1 MKKGI
6 IISAFAGL
14 GKTTLGNKYSNVIDL
29 ESTNYHWIFDIKE
42 RTTLNS
48 EELKG
53 IKQRQLNPEWP
64 SNYIRAIQKYQ
75 NEYDIVLITASK
87 QIRDILC
94 EKGIDFT
101 FAFPTPDSLDEIIE
115 LCARRNNNEQFIQ
128 GVKNAFYTWQSEL
141 PEYPYK
147 TIFVNKSEYLE
158 YILNRNKMLNNE
170 IEH

>member
-75 NEYDIVLITASK
+75 NDV
-87 QIRDILC
+87 
-94 EKGIDFT
+94 
-101 FAFPTPDSLDEIIE
+101 LDEIIM
-115 LCARRNNNEQFIQ
+115 NNLFKE
-128 GVKNAFYTWQSEL
+128 
-141 PEYPYK
+141 
-147 TIFVNKSEYLE
+147 
-158 YILNRNKMLNNE
+158 
-170 IEH
+170 